1 MLRIS
6 LNLPSRNDVSVINSK
21 SLYRGLLTALIVG
34 SLLTCINQYEN
45 LTVPEAMNWYK
56 VTLTYCTPFLVHLYA
71 TWSAQRRM
79 YAATDSS
86 TSVRVKYAGEA
97 SKLSKVVGSTARNNA
112 MRVDQVTTERL
123 EIAQSAVD
131 AAEQVITCSAEID
144 SLSRHNLQRVAELTE
159 ETGRV
164 LDEMNELSQRLRES
178 MTSTANLL
186 EKINFFDENFASIYR
201 LATNIRQSAHQTKLL
216 CINASAEAARA
227 GDAGRGFSVVAA
239 EVKSLSEKSETQTK
253 EFDATL
259 TQLKLNI
266 DDIQNDTFS
275 FTHNLGETLQKVI
288 QGEDGSRHLKE
299 QINIILSDFTKSID
313 EVNKRTEQLRRLGII
328 MHLP

>member
-112 MRVDQVTTERL
+112 MRVDQVATERL

-144 SLSRHNLQRVAELTE
+144 SLSRHNLQRVAELTD

-186 EKINFFDENFASIYR
+186 K
-201 LATNIRQSAHQTKLL
+201 K
-216 CINASAEAARA
+216 
-227 GDAGRGFSVVAA
+227 
-239 EVKSLSEKSETQTK
+239 
-253 EFDATL
+253 
-259 TQLKLNI
+259 
-266 DDIQNDTFS
+266 
-275 FTHNLGETLQKVI
+275 
-288 QGEDGSRHLKE
+288 
-299 QINIILSDFTKSID
+299 
-313 EVNKRTEQLRRLGII
+313 
-328 MHLP
+328 